1 MNFCSDQEAIDSTEN
16 VSIILMMTVLLVSVI
31 FSISGLVVFIDF
43 LLKTIAVFL
52 NLKYH
57 NF

>member
-31 FSISGLVVFIDF
+31 FSISVLVVFIDF
-43 LLKTIAVFL
+43 LLKTIEVF
-52 NLKYH
+52 
-57 NF
+57 

>member
-1 MNFCSDQEAIDSTEN
+1 MNFCSDQEAIDSIEN

-43 LLKTIAVFL
+43 LLKTIEVF
-52 NLKYH
+52 
-57 NF
+57 

>member
-43 LLKTIAVFL
+43 LLKTIAVFF

>member
-16 VSIILMMTVLLVSVI
+16 VSIEIILMMTVLLVSVI

-43 LLKTIAVFL
+43 LLKTIEVF
-52 NLKYH
+52 
-57 NF
+57 